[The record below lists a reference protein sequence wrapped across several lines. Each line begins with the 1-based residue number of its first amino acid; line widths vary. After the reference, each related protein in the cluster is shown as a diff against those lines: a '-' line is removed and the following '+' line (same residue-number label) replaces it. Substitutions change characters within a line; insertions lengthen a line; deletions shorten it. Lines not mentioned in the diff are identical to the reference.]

1 MVIITGAKGGI
12 GSATVEL
19 LRRRGAQVVGLDLP
33 ECDVRSARARAA
45 AQALSR
51 GGTSVR
57 YVSSIFVP
65 EDETCFLLFEAES
78 AAAVEAA
85 VRRAQLAFE
94 RVSEAHASGA
104 VKD

>member
-1 MVIITGAKGGI
+1 MADFL
-12 GSATVEL
+12 VEL
-19 LRRRGAQVVGLDLP
+19 YVARTNGEAAERCA
-33 ECDVRSARARAA
+33 ARARAA